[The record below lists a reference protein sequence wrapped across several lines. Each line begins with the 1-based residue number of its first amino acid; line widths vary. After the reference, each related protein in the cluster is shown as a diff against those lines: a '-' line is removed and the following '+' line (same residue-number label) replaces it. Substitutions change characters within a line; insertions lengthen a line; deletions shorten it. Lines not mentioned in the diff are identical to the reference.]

1 MASYIMLS
9 MTPTVLNL
17 TELRERAGL
26 TQIELAERAETTQAT
41 ISNLETG
48 KSRRIELDLLD
59 RLAKALRCE
68 PSDLIGRGPKRGR

>member
-17 TELRERAGL
+17 TELRERADL
-26 TQIELAERAETTQAT
+26 TQLELAEKAKTTQAT

-68 PSDLIGRGPKRGR
+68 PGDLIVKKGKRR

>member
-17 TELRERAGL
+17 TELRERSGL
-26 TQIELAERAETTQAT
+26 TQIELAEKAKTTQAT

-59 RLAKALRCE
+59 RLAKALRCK
-68 PSDLIGRGPKRGR
+68 PSDLIVRAAKKRR

>member
-1 MASYIMLS
+1 MLS

-17 TELRERAGL
+17 ALLRERAGL
-26 TQIELAERAETTQAT
+26 TQMELAEKAKTTQAT

-59 RLAKALRCE
+59 RLAKALQCK

>member
-9 MTPTVLNL
+9 MTPAVLNL

-26 TQIELAERAETTQAT
+26 TQLELAEKAKTTQAT

-68 PSDLIGRGPKRGR
+68 PSDLIGRAAKKRR